1 MLTEAGGLAADEVEQ
16 YVTFPLESSVNGLP
30 GVRRV
35 RSASAISLS
44 LVWVEFDWGEDLYRA
59 RQLVAERLATV
70 KGELPPGI
78 EPEIGPI
85 TSVTGEIMLVSLSCP
100 GGQITDLELR
110 ALAEFDIRNKLL
122 SVAGVAQVVVI
133 GGDLPE
139 YQVNV
144 RQDQLRL
151 YDLSIQ
157 DVAEAAAQAHSTAS
171 AGYLP
176 DEGGLEVP
184 LRQTGRV
191 TCAQD
196 IRQTVIRQEGSAS
209 LTIGQVADV
218 ELRGALRRGT
228 ASDRGTPAVV
238 LSIQKA
244 PGTNTL
250 ALTEKIDKVLL
261 GIEPALPAGVR
272 LNRHAFRQADFIQ
285 RAVDN
290 VLTVCRDAAIIVAVI
305 LVLFLLNVRTT
316 IITLTALPLSLAVS
330 LLVLWAMGMT
340 INVMTLGGLAV
351 VIGELVDDA
360 IIFVENAFRRLRE
373 NRALPENRRRS
384 PLRVIYDACNEIR
397 GSVVFATIIIA
408 LVFVPLLFLQGLEG
422 RFFRPLGIAYIVS
435 LLASLLVALTVTPAM
450 CRLLLRGRLAQHD
463 RESVV
468 VRGLKWIYEPAVRAM
483 IRLRVVVLSLAVAG
497 MVGAVWLAGTF
508 GTSFL
513 PQFDEGTITVFVMA
527 SPGTSLR
534 ESDAGARGI
543 EKRLAKLE
551 GVRSVIRRTGR
562 AERDEHAEP
571 VSNSEIDVTIAD
583 GHTKAQVRGEID
595 KILASVPG
603 VTTMVGQPIEH
614 RISNILSGTPAAIAI
629 DIYGPN
635 LAELRQ
641 VTKRVAEELKM
652 IPAARDVAANR
663 ELLVRTAP
671 IRYRHEDLARWGLTP
686 TQAAEQV
693 STAFYGKVVAEVNA
707 GIRRYD
713 IVVRLS
719 PEKRQD
725 LNDVRSFLL
734 RGAGGQLVRL
744 SEVADV
750 GPEQASNLI
759 ARQNTQRKAVV
770 SCNVAEGYNLGHL
783 VEQVRRR
790 VDPIIREHG
799 FGVHYGGQFE
809 AQQSASRMML
819 MMGGIVVV
827 LILMLL
833 DTAIGSMKAAL
844 LVMIN
849 LPLALIGGIAAL
861 YITESPNV
869 WRNTLALL
877 GLIDGRYQ
885 APVISVA
892 SIVGYVTLFGI
903 AVRNGLLLVNRYGDL
918 IHNEGLSVADAI
930 IRGSKDRLI
939 PILMTALV
947 TVLGLVPIVLA
958 ADQPGGELLAPLAIV
973 QLGGL
978 ATSSILNLLVVPAGY
993 SLIFARSELKK
1004 RKTERI

>member
-1 MLTEAGGLAADEVEQ
+1 
-16 YVTFPLESSVNGLP
+16 
-30 GVRRV
+30 
-35 RSASAISLS
+35 
-44 LVWVEFDWGEDLYRA
+44 
-59 RQLVAERLATV
+59 
-70 KGELPPGI
+70 
-78 EPEIGPI
+78 
-85 TSVTGEIMLVSLSCP
+85 
-100 GGQITDLELR
+100 
-110 ALAEFDIRNKLL
+110 
-122 SVAGVAQVVVI
+122 
-133 GGDLPE
+133 
-139 YQVNV
+139 
-144 RQDQLRL
+144 
-151 YDLSIQ
+151 
-157 DVAEAAAQAHSTAS
+157 
-171 AGYLP
+171 
-176 DEGGLEVP
+176 
-184 LRQTGRV
+184 
-191 TCAQD
+191 
-196 IRQTVIRQEGSAS
+196 
-209 LTIGQVADV
+209 
-218 ELRGALRRGT
+218 
-228 ASDRGTPAVV
+228 
-238 LSIQKA
+238 
-244 PGTNTL
+244 
-250 ALTEKIDKVLL
+250 
-261 GIEPALPAGVR
+261 
-272 LNRHAFRQADFIQ
+272 
-285 RAVDN
+285 
-290 VLTVCRDAAIIVAVI
+290 
-305 LVLFLLNVRTT
+305 
-316 IITLTALPLSLAVS
+316 
-330 LLVLWAMGMT
+330 
-340 INVMTLGGLAV
+340 
-351 VIGELVDDA
+351 
-360 IIFVENAFRRLRE
+360 
-373 NRALPENRRRS
+373 
-384 PLRVIYDACNEIR
+384 
-397 GSVVFATIIIA
+397 
-408 LVFVPLLFLQGLEG
+408 
-422 RFFRPLGIAYIVS
+422 
-435 LLASLLVALTVTPAM
+435 
-450 CRLLLRGRLAQHD
+450 
-463 RESVV
+463 
-468 VRGLKWIYEPAVRAM
+468 
-483 IRLRVVVLSLAVAG
+483 
-497 MVGAVWLAGTF
+497 
-508 GTSFL
+508 
-513 PQFDEGTITVFVMA
+513 
-527 SPGTSLR
+527 
-534 ESDAGARGI
+534 
-543 EKRLAKLE
+543 
-551 GVRSVIRRTGR
+551 
-562 AERDEHAEP
+562 
-571 VSNSEIDVTIAD
+571 
-583 GHTKAQVRGEID
+583 
-595 KILASVPG
+595 
-603 VTTMVGQPIEH
+603 
-614 RISNILSGTPAAIAI
+614 
-629 DIYGPN
+629 
-635 LAELRQ
+635 
-641 VTKRVAEELKM
+641 M